1 MSLLGWMAALLAL
14 GGALPES
21 APQYVSPSGK
31 KYYARSDDRNQVA
44 EAESKLASDPRNL
57 DLLLALGEAQARI
70 GRLRESLETCRRGLA
85 LSPDHPG
92 VALSCGQRYLALRDL
107 DRARGELERATR
119 LDPEMR
125 LAWLHLAVVQYL
137 QGHWEQ
143 SASSWRRILDRND
156 GYVLAIPALDWLFMT
171 YLRAGR
177 KEEATRLL
185 SSVEAER
192 ELQGGASIYQTRLLF
207 YKGVKTEPE
216 VVSRMT
222 DALSEATLSYGL
234 GNWYLYHEDDAGK
247 ARKYFER
254 ALATDA
260 WTSLGF
266 IASELDLA
274 RLP

>member
-1 MSLLGWMAALLAL
+1 MGRLVWVAPLLAL
-14 GGALPES
+14 GGPLQNG
-21 APQYVSPSGK
+21 PQYVSPSGK
-31 KYYARSDDRNQVA
+31 KYYARPDERNQVA
-44 EAESKLASDPRNL
+44 EAESKLASDPKNL
-57 DLLLALGEAQARI
+57 DLLLALGDAQAGI
-70 GRLRESLETCRRGLA
+70 GRLRESLETCHRGLA
-85 LSPDHPG
+85 LSPEHPG
-92 VALSCGQRYLALRDL
+92 MALSCGQRYLALRDL
-107 DRARGELERATR
+107 DRARGELERATK
-119 LDPEMR
+119 LDPGMR

-137 QGHWEQ
+137 EGDWKQ
-143 SASSWRRILDRND
+143 SASSWKRILDRND
-156 GYVLAIPALDWLFMT
+156 GYVLAIPSLDWLYMT
-171 YLRAGR
+171 YLRAG
-177 KEEATRLL
+177 KKDDATQLL
-185 SSVEAER
+185 FRVEAER

-207 YKGVKTEPE
+207 YKGAKTEAE

-234 GNWYLYHEDDAGK
+234 GNWYLHHEGDAEK